1 MGAKEGTNQ
10 IELSEKGRAPRCSL
24 ALGEHFGNV
33 KRRYQRGSCKR
44 ESRLRVRL
52 HGLHEVPQRL
62 SACAAVP
69 WCQEHSLAWLS
80 SEGRESG
87 GDEMKRCNSRLGIP

>member
-10 IELSEKGRAPRCSL
+10 IELAERTVHRGAVLPWENILVTLRDATR
-24 ALGEHFGNV
+24 G
-33 KRRYQRGSCKR
+33 GSCKR

-69 WCQEHSLAWLS
+69 
-80 SEGRESG
+80 
-87 GDEMKRCNSRLGIP
+87 